1 MYTGLYPAVGRGR
14 RHRLGQPLCKASLV
28 RTECIVESHDDMTRL
43 AGTLFVCV
51 FLPKVRPVSVLM
63 PSAASTLAAGAAGG
77 KARRR
82 RKGGSGGQST
92 FICPSPSPAHSQF
105 IYAPRGSPRHV
116 SARLAICPCRGG
128 QGSSAPS
135 KAAKAAVDWY
145 ENGGAVTLTH
155 THDESHAMLS
165 RDRALLIHARAPSPS
180 LARTPL

>member
-1 MYTGLYPAVGRGR
+1 M
-14 RHRLGQPLCKASLV
+14 
-28 RTECIVESHDDMTRL
+28 
-43 AGTLFVCV
+43 
-51 FLPKVRPVSVLM
+51 SVLRL
-63 PSAASTLAAGAAGG
+63 SAASTLAAGAAGG

-82 RKGGSGGQST
+82 RKGGSGGPPRLNQ
-92 FICPSPSPAHSQF
+92 PL
-105 IYAPRGSPRHV
+105 YAPRPLRLKVNLYMPPERHV

-165 RDRALLIHARAPSPS
+165 RDRALLIHARAPSLRS

>member
-82 RKGGSGGQST
+82 RKGGSGGPPRLNQIFT
-92 FICPSPSPAHSQF
+92 PRVHNVPVRVVGVECWRVGWVGWRARCALALQKHNHHSEVF
-105 IYAPRGSPRHV
+105 NGNSN
-116 SARLAICPCRGG
+116 
-128 QGSSAPS
+128 
-135 KAAKAAVDWY
+135 
-145 ENGGAVTLTH
+145 ENGYPEGFRSVVVIAK
-155 THDESHAMLS
+155 S
-165 RDRALLIHARAPSPS
+165 RRVARRNEKSS
-180 LARTPL
+180 

>member
-1 MYTGLYPAVGRGR
+1 MYTGLYPAVGAGGID
-14 RHRLGQPLCKASLV
+14 RLGQPLCKASLV

-82 RKGGSGGQST
+82 RKGGSGGPPRLNQ
-92 FICPSPSPAHSQF
+92 PL
-105 IYAPRGSPRHV
+105 YAPRPLRLKVNLYMPPERHV

-135 KAAKAAVDWY
+135 KAAKASVDWY

-155 THDESHAMLS
+155 THDI
-165 RDRALLIHARAPSPS
+165 R
-180 LARTPL
+180 